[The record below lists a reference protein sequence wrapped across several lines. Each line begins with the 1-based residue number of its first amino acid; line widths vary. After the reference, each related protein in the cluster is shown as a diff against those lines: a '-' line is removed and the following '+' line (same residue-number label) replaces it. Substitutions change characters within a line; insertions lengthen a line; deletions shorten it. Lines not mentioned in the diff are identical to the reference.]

1 MQDSSILD
9 ARGAACPGPLMEL
22 IAHIKL
28 MDIGDE
34 VEVLTTDKG
43 SATDIPIWLRKV
55 GHEFI
60 NMREDTGVYHI
71 RVRKT
76 K

>member
-1 MQDSSILD
+1 MQGTQILD
-9 ARGAACPGPLMEL
+9 ARGATCPGPLMEL
-22 IAHIKL
+22 IAQIKL
-28 MDIGDE
+28 MDIGEE
-34 VEVLTTDKG
+34 VEVLATDKG

-55 GHEFI
+55 GHELI
-60 NMREDTGVYHI
+60 NMREDAGVYHI